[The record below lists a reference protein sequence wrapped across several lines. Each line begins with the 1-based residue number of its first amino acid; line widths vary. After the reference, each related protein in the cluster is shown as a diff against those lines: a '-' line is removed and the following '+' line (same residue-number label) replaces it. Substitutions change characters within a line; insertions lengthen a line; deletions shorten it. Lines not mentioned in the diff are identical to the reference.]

1 MAQSWFTIKN
11 KVYVNWE
18 EEDTLLLYD
27 TENGK
32 HLSSHLSKAI
42 DLAKAVY
49 SPENLGVVDW
59 GAVELDDEIRGF
71 IKNVCENKMGVLID
85 KEQYQQK
92 PINFLPILNL
102 QNDVERMSDIGDL
115 VMTGENISTYL
126 THAVIHLST
135 ECDKHCPHC
144 GLFHKQT
151 LCCSAME
158 QPSAMPFEQ
167 LRELIVQL
175 AATSV
180 QVIDL
185 VGGDLRTYP
194 HLSQLNTLIDQYQQF
209 NWHLWQHII
218 NEKGLSL
225 DHVKTEV
232 ILTAPFEKTMLPEAL
247 QHDSDVRF
255 HLLVENESQVE
266 QAERMVAGIEAER
279 CEWVP
284 IFNGENLKFFEDNVL
299 LSEED
304 ILSAPISMRE
314 IFCRQKLNTNYFGK
328 LHFFAD
334 GTVKADVNKEAI
346 GRFPEKRVLGLVYD
360 ELTRNT
366 AWRRIR
372 GGERCSVCRY
382 RFLCPSPGNY
392 ETVIGKEN
400 LCKVDL
406 KSTNTEADDT

>member
-1 MAQSWFTIKN
+1 MKGCWFSLPET
-11 KVYVNWE
+11 VYVSF
-18 EEDTLLLYD
+18 DDPDAVMLYHTEKGHQVSSAIPKVVKLIKD
-27 TENGK
+27 VYRPENMGVVSLNDYLTDSETENFISRLK
-32 HLSSHLSKAI
+32 
-42 DLAKAVY
+42 DLGMCLTKTQV
-49 SPENLGVVDW
+49 PN
-59 GAVELDDEIRGF
+59 
-71 IKNVCENKMGVLID
+71 
-85 KEQYQQK
+85 QPK
-92 PINFLPILNL
+92 PIYFLPILNL
-102 QNDVERMSDIGDL
+102 QNDVERLHEIGEDY
-115 VMTGENISTYL
+115 MIGENISTYL

-255 HLLVENESQVE
+255 HLLVENGSQVE

-346 GRFPEKRVLGLVYD
+346 GRFAEKRVLGLVYD

-392 ETVIGKEN
+392 ETVIDKED